1 MRLLP
6 EPTVLRQTDVYG
18 ITVSSIR
25 VHTNHC
31 GGGYHE
37 TMLFLN
43 GKNVDGLK
51 DYETYSLFRTWEENH
66 DQLIRKVKSVLAWG
80 PVLRH

>member
-25 VHTNHC
+25 VHTDHN
-31 GGGYHE
+31 GGGYYE

-43 GKNVDGLK
+43 GKKVDGLK
-51 DYETYSLFRTWEENH
+51 DYETYSLFQKWEENH
-66 DQLIRKVKSVLAWG
+66 DQLISKVKSVLAYG
-80 PVLRH
+80 PVLPH